1 MSLDPDVLVDR
12 RRLSRRVSLWRAVA
26 FVLALAALAS
36 AAALIGGGPAAL
48 GRGEHVARIA
58 IEGLIT
64 DDRNLQKLIERAAR
78 DRNVKALLLAIN
90 SPGGTTTGSEAL
102 YLAIREAAEK
112 KPVVAVV
119 GTVAASGGYIAAI
132 AAERIIAR
140 GNSITGSIGVLF
152 QWAQVSQAL
161 ENLGIKFEEV
171 KSAPLKAEP
180 SPFTVT
186 PEAARAVMR
195 EMVADSYQWFL
206 DLVAE
211 RRGFAA
217 AEARRLGDGRVYT
230 GRQALSAGLIDA
242 IGGEKEAVAWL
253 AENKGLSATIKVRD
267 WKASGDLEA
276 LGLLE
281 RAALGLARA
290 FGMRDIL
297 APVLDQFDARGRLRL
312 DGLVSVWHAPQDKA
326 D

>member
-1 MSLDPDVLVDR
+1 MSLDSDVLVDR